1 MDGRRLVVTGGASG
15 IGRAIG
21 AALHDSGARVVI
33 LDLHSG
39 SAEEAARALGNGALG
54 NGAQGAGAVGIGCDV
69 SDGESVA
76 TAFAG
81 LTAEGKIDALV
92 NCAGV
97 SHVGS
102 LLTTSEADFDR
113 LFAVNVRGTYLCMK
127 AAVAHMKKEGGG
139 TILNMASIAA
149 TAGLADRFAYSMT
162 KGAVLSM
169 TLSAARDYVADGIRV
184 NCLSPARVHTP
195 FVDDFVTKNYPGREQ
210 EMYEKL
216 AKSQPIGRM
225 GTAEEI
231 ASLALYLCSDDASF
245 VTGSNFPIDGG
256 FLTVR

>member
-1 MDGRRLVVTGGASG
+1 VAATFDGL
-15 IGRAIG
+15 I
-21 AALHDSGARVVI
+21 
-33 LDLHSG
+33 
-39 SAEEAARALGNGALG
+39 AESR
-54 NGAQGAGAVGIGCDV
+54 I
-69 SDGESVA
+69 DG
-76 TAFAG
+76 
-81 LTAEGKIDALV
+81 LV

-102 LLTTSEADFDR
+102 LLTTSEEDFER

-127 AAVAHMKKEGGG
+127 SAVAHMKDQGGG

-149 TAGLADRFAYSMT
+149 TAGLAERFAYSMT

-169 TLSAARDYVADGIRV
+169 TLSAAKDYVADGIRV

-195 FVDDFVTKNYPGREQ
+195 FVDDFVAMNYPGREE

-216 AKSQPIGRM
+216 SKSQPIGRM
-225 GTAEEI
+225 GTADEI

-256 FLTVR
+256 FLNLR